1 MNKQVLLNFT
11 GIFLLLMTFGATQ
24 VFSQTTEFSYQGFLS
39 DNSASAN
46 GNFDFE
52 FRLFDIATGGAA
64 IGTIQRPNVTVTN
77 GVFSVVLD
85 FGAFPSANRFLEIA
99 VRKNGTSVS
108 TTLAPRSKLLST
120 PYSTNAISAQNST
133 NAVNA
138 TNSVNSQNAANAI
151 NANTAQNAL
160 QLGGT
165 AANQFVLTG
174 DARLSNARNPLPGSA
189 NYVQNST
196 TTQAATNFNISGNG
210 TSGGTLTGNIV
221 RANSQF
227 NIGSDRVLSNAGTG
241 NIFAGKDA
249 GLANSGLFNSFVGVA
264 AGISNTTGFANSF
277 YGSTAGGENT
287 TGGSNSFFGLGAGN
301 SNLTGN
307 ANSFYGVNA
316 GFANTASNNSFFG
329 ASAGLSNTIGGENAF
344 FGFEA
349 GRLNVTG
356 SRNSIFGDEA
366 GESNV
371 SGANNS
377 YFGRSAGKLSTGS
390 FNTYIGAL
398 AGSADTTGSRNTFV
412 GNQSGLANLTG
423 TGNSFF
429 GKSAGFGNT
438 EGLNNTAIGTDSDVS
453 FGLIN
458 ATAIGAEASV
468 EQSNSLVLG
477 SISGVNSATATIKVG
492 IGTTTPDDRLH
503 VNGVIRV
510 DQLGLAAGLPEYL
523 CRNPSNQIAR
533 CLTVVIGG
541 GRAGTPENID
551 ESTAV
556 NLLEIVK
563 QQQIQLEEQKK
574 KSEAQQIQLDKQ
586 AAAIAK
592 LALELQPKTTDAA
605 LESNIKRN
613 KKQ

>member
-1 MNKQVLLNFT
+1 MKRNNFNNTILTALLF
-11 GIFLLLMTFGATQ
+11 ILFGAAT

-46 GNFDFE
+46 GNFSFE
-52 FRLFDIATGGAA
+52 FRLFDVATGGTA
-64 IGTIQRPNVTVTN
+64 IGAIQRPNVNVTN

-99 VRKNGTSVS
+99 VRPNGTSVS

-120 PYSTNAISAQNST
+120 PYSTNAINSQNST

-138 TNSVNSQNAANAI
+138 TNSVNSQNATNAI

-174 DARLSNARNPLPGSA
+174 DARLTNSRNPLPGSA
-189 NYVQNST
+189 NYIQNST
-196 TTQAATNFNISGNG
+196 ATQAATNFNITGNG

-221 RANSQF
+221 KATTQF
-227 NIGSDRVLSNAGTG
+227 NIGNDRVLSNDGNG
-241 NIFAGKDA
+241 NIFVGKSAGA
-249 GLANSGLFNSFVGVA
+249 VNSGIFNSFVGFA
-264 AGISNTTGFANSF
+264 AGLSNTTGSGNSF
-277 YGSTAGGENT
+277 YGITAGAENT

-316 GFANTASNNSFFG
+316 GFANTADNNSFFG
-329 ASAGLSNTIGGENAF
+329 ASAGLSNTNGGENAF

-349 GRLNVTG
+349 GKLNVTG
-356 SRNSIFGDEA
+356 SRNTFFGDEA
-366 GESNV
+366 GESNI

-377 YFGRSAGKLSTGS
+377 YFGRNAGRLSTGS
-390 FNTYIGAL
+390 SNTYIGEL

-438 EGLNNTAIGTDSDVS
+438 EGLNNTAIGTNSDVS

-458 ATAIGAEASV
+458 STAIGAEASV
-468 EQSNSLVLG
+468 EQSNALVLG
-477 SISGVNSATATIKVG
+477 SISGVNGATTTIKVG

-503 VNGVIRV
+503 VNGIIRV
-510 DQLGLAAGLPEYL
+510 DQLGPVSANGERL
-523 CRNPSNQIAR
+523 CRNKSNQIAR
-533 CLTVVIGG
+533 CPTVVVTGG
-541 GRAGTPENID
+541 LADTSQNINRD
-551 ESTAV
+551 TAN

-563 QQQIQLEEQKK
+563 QQQIQFEEQKK
-574 KSEAQQIQLDKQ
+574 KFETQQIQLDAQ

-592 LALELQPKTTDAA
+592 LTLELRSQR
-605 LESNIKRN
+605 S